1 MVSKCANPS
10 CAATFDHREGRLFC
24 FPKRSIEAGQPANT
38 HSVQHFWLCG
48 RCFPDYL
55 LEYHDGVGVTIAPH
69 FESTPVRGPRKFI
82 AAA

>member
-10 CAATFDHREGRLFC
+10 CGATFDHREGRLFR
-24 FPKRSIEAGQPANT
+24 FPKRPIDGGRPANT

-48 RCFPDYL
+48 NCVREYL
-55 LEYHDGVGVTIAPH
+55 LEYQDGVGVAITPR
-69 FESTPVRGPRKFI
+69 FERNLTVGSRKFI

>member
-10 CAATFDHREGRLFC
+10 CQASFDHRHGRLFR
-24 FPKRSIEAGQPANT
+24 FPKRPVEGDRPANT

-48 RCFPDYL
+48 NCLATYL
-55 LEYHDGVGVTIAPH
+55 LEYHDGVGVAITARLDGTVTPGPH
-69 FESTPVRGPRKFI
+69 KFI